1 MLSTLRVIETMEG
14 TYLLTVKLKFKNSF
28 LLDMKA
34 DMVTLTFNLFRL
46 NIVLNKWILSV
57 DSLK

>member
-14 TYLLTVKLKFKNSF
+14 TFLLTVKLKFKNIF

-34 DMVTLTFNLFRL
+34 DLVTLTFNLFRL
-46 NIVLNKWILSV
+46 NSSK
-57 DSLK
+57 

>member
-14 TYLLTVKLKFKNSF
+14 TFLLTVKLKFKNSF

-34 DMVTLTFNLFRL
+34 GNSHFQPFSTE
-46 NIVLNKWILSV
+46 
-57 DSLK
+57 